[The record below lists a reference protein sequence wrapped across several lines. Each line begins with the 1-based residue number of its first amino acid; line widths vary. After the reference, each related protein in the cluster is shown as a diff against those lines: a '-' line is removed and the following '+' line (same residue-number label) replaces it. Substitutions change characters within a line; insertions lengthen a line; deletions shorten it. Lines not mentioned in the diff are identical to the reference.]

1 MNINLLITILNRG
14 NLSRIRSLYEKNGI
28 SPLIMM
34 LGSGTATPGQLRMLG
49 LDASEKA
56 LIAGVINGSETHS
69 FFNKAKKEMMIDVP
83 GNGVMM
89 TVPIKSIVGG
99 KTLAYM
105 TNGGEPDKEKPT
117 MEFNNELIVVV
128 LNSGFT
134 DDVMDTAREAGAG
147 GGTVIHAKGTGAKL
161 ASKFFGVNLAEEK
174 EVLFIAERKEKKSK
188 IMQAIAEKMGPQT
201 SAGAIC
207 FSLPISE
214 IAGIRSLED

>member
-14 NLSRIRSLYEKNGI
+14 NLKKARALYEKNEI
-28 SPLIMM
+28 SPLIMI
-34 LGSGTATPGQLRMLG
+34 LGSGTATPGQLRTLG

-56 LIAGVINGSETHS
+56 LIAGVIEGSRIHS

-89 TVPIKSIVGG
+89 TVPIKSVAGG

-105 TNGGEPDKEKPT
+105 TNDGELNKEKPS

-161 ASKFFGVNLAEEK
+161 ASKFFGMNLAEEK
-174 EVLFIAERKEKKSK
+174 EVLFIAERKDKKSK

-214 IAGIRSLED
+214 IAGIRNLED